1 MFETR
6 LWTAVQVI
14 FKILWLLTLEI
25 NVFHWNFIV
34 VCDYFVIYITIYLL
48 TVTLGNSRVNMNTW
62 QHQYLRSINLLLPAV
77 TVNKCVMLPH
87 RWYTLFTTCK
97 SNEQSKWMWL
107 NTLHRKSSLSFFL
120 SEKCS
125 ADRWISNN
133 YHHYSAISPGFC
145 IQESLGLPWAF

>member
-1 MFETR
+1 M
-6 LWTAVQVI
+6 
-14 FKILWLLTLEI
+14 
-25 NVFHWNFIV
+25 
-34 VCDYFVIYITIYLL
+34 
-48 TVTLGNSRVNMNTW
+48 TVTLGNGRVNMDTW
-62 QHQYLRSINLLLPAV
+62 QHQYLTSINLPLPAV

-145 IQESLGLPWAF
+145 IQESLGLPRAFLGVPLTELGTHLIFLCVLCQNCASLMRICA